1 MKARDSKGR
10 FSKKKDDSELILAF
24 PSPKTII
31 NWIIILFI
39 FFPWLVILSKFN
51 LLERVLSLF
60 DSLFKKADE
69 PTTDRKKMDY
79 FIKEVFK

>member
-1 MKARDSKGR
+1 MKARDAKGR
-10 FSKKKDDSELILAF
+10 FSKKEDDSELILAF
-24 PSPKTII
+24 PSLKTIL

-39 FFPWLVILSKFN
+39 FFPWFAILSKFN
-51 LLERVLSLF
+51 LLERVLSIF

-69 PTTDRKKMDY
+69 PAADGKKMDY